1 MSGLIRARCLLRRR
15 GGLATIWWLSHQI
28 IQRNI
33 FPKPSIRRAGG
44 FTLCSRSRRFWGLS
58 RRTNEFYLSA
68 WCWMRKARKCRN
80 RKGRVLIRKKDL
92 QDPSRRFL
100 MILWTSF
107 VYWRTYK
114 EVELPLGSSTSK
126 SRPKLVIN
134 KWILVKW
141 SEVLST
147 VTKNL
152 EKYDIVAAARALEN
166 FVVEDLSRWY
176 IRRIREHMKHEKSDA
191 AKECSATLGFVLLE
205 LSKTLAPFTPFIS
218 EGIYRGIS
226 GEKES
231 VHLEDFPAF
240 AKASASKPEK
250 KLIEEM
256 EKTREIVSRGLEARQ
271 KAGIKIRQPLSE
283 LKIKNKLDNELLE
296 LIKGEVNVKK
306 VSVAKDLKEEV
317 ELDTEI
323 TNELQEEGLV
333 REFIRAVQDF
343 RKELKLTPQEKV
355 ELISTPS

>member
-1 MSGLIRARCLLRRR
+1 
-15 GGLATIWWLSHQI
+15 
-28 IQRNI
+28 
-33 FPKPSIRRAGG
+33 
-44 FTLCSRSRRFWGLS
+44 
-58 RRTNEFYLSA
+58 
-68 WCWMRKARKCRN
+68 
-80 RKGRVLIRKKDL
+80 
-92 QDPSRRFL
+92 
-100 MILWTSF
+100 
-107 VYWRTYK
+107 
-114 EVELPLGSSTSK
+114 
-126 SRPKLVIN
+126 
-134 KWILVKW
+134 
-141 SEVLST
+141 
-147 VTKNL
+147 
-152 EKYDIVAAARALEN
+152 
-166 FVVEDLSRWY
+166 
-176 IRRIREHMKHEKSDA
+176 MKHEKSDA

-355 ELISTPS
+355 ELAVKSSKEFEKILKEHKSLIEKEINISNLFFGDLGDSRTKEILIDKTKAEIGINHTHHMKIENE

>member
-205 LSKTLAPFTPFIS
+205 LSKALAPFAPFIS
-218 EGIYRGIS
+218 EGIYNGLG
-226 GEKES
+226 GERES
-231 VHLEDFPAF
+231 VHLESWPSF
-240 AKASASKPEK
+240 AKATKGSNLLLEN
-250 KLIEEM
+250 M
-256 EKTREIVSRGLEARQ
+256 EKIREIVSKGLEARQ
-271 KAGIKIRQPLSE
+271 KAGIKIRQPLQ
-283 LKIKNKLDNELLE
+283 KLQVTNSKLQKELLE
-296 LIKGEVNVKK
+296 LIKGEVNVK
-306 VSVAKDLKEEV
+306 SVEFVKALKEEV
-317 ELDTEI
+317 ELDTKISDLSCGDLGESRTKEI
-323 TNELQEEGLV
+323 SIDKTKAEIGINHIHHV
-333 REFIRAVQDF
+333 
-343 RKELKLTPQEKV
+343 KV
-355 ELISTPS
+355 KNA